1 MRCAAPRRLNG
12 NPPKSATKN
21 GPESAPKNA
30 TNIATDRR

>member
-12 NPPKSATKN
+12 NPPKIAPKN
-21 GPESAPKNA
+21 GPESAPKSA